1 MSLFKLVAIISA
13 PIALLKTFISVLHGI
28 VASIN
33 ITTIDATERVANKQ
47 KDEGKKVE

>member
-1 MSLFKLVAIISA
+1 MSLFKLLAIVSA
-13 PIALLKTFISVLHGI
+13 PVALVKTLISVLHGV

-33 ITTIDATERVANKQ
+33 ITTIDATERAANKQ